1 VTALLD
7 WPSSKF
13 TKAASR
19 FACRRTPNDFL
30 MQSHLLT
37 ILILVPV
44 IGAGTTVIYS
54 LTPDARE
61 SHHRWIALGFTTLSF
76 ILSLLLIQ
84 GAGGGMAAFRF
95 TENYTW
101 ISAIGARYHLGVDG
115 ISLWLVLLTTLLMPI
130 SILSSWTA
138 ITKRQVT
145 YYVLMLLL
153 ESAMIGVFVSL
164 DLLLF
169 YLFFEAS
176 LIPMFFLIG
185 VWGGERRIYAAIKFF
200 IYTAV
205 GSLLML
211 VGILALYF
219 IQQSATGVGT
229 FDYTVLVETLRSGLL
244 TISPRTEFWLFLAFA
259 LAFCIKVPLWPLH
272 TWLPD
277 AHTEAPTAG
286 SVILAGVLLKMGT
299 YGLLRFNF
307 ALFPNASRQ
316 LAPLMITLAVI
327 GIIYGAL
334 VAMVQPDVKRLV
346 AYSSVSHMGF
356 VVLGLF
362 SFTEQGMQ
370 GALYQMLSHGV
381 STGALFLFVG
391 MIYERRHTRMISEF
405 GGLARP
411 MPWFSA
417 LFVIASL
424 SSIGLPFLNGFVG
437 EFLIMLGSWTS
448 SAVQHAWIVTM
459 LAGTGVIWAAVYML
473 WMLQRVVFGTKISDT
488 NAKLAD
494 LNLREFVLVA
504 PLLALMLFMGVYPA
518 PFLNRT
524 RASIEAARRVLAN
537 PQATG
542 APEVAVVPKAI
553 ESR

>member
-1 VTALLD
+1 
-7 WPSSKF
+7 
-13 TKAASR
+13 
-19 FACRRTPNDFL
+19 

-37 ILILVPV
+37 ILILLPV
-44 IGAGTTVIYS
+44 VGAATTIAYS
-54 LTPDARE
+54 FTSGARE
-61 SHHRWIALGFTTLSF
+61 SHHRWIAFAFTALAF
-76 ILSLLLIQ
+76 LLSLVLLKDAAP
-84 GAGGGMAAFRF
+84 GVSAFRF
-95 TENYTW
+95 EENYSW
-101 ISAIGARYHLGVDG
+101 VASIGARYHLAIDG

-130 SILSSWTA
+130 AVLSSWTA
-138 ITKRQVT
+138 IGKRQTT
-145 YYVLMLLL
+145 YYALMLLL
-153 ESAMIGVFVSL
+153 ESALIGVFVSL

-176 LIPMFFLIG
+176 LVPMFFLIG
-185 VWGGERRIYAAIKFF
+185 VWGGERRIYAAVKFF
-200 IYTAV
+200 IYTSI

-211 VGILALYF
+211 VGIIALYF
-219 IQQSATGVGT
+219 MHQGATGIGT
-229 FDYTVLVETLRSGLL
+229 FDYPTLLATMRSNAPL
-244 TISPRTEFWLFLAFA
+244 ISSRAEFWLFLAFA
-259 LAFCIKVPLWPLH
+259 FAFCIKVPLWPFH

-307 ALFPNASRQ
+307 GLFPTASRQ
-316 LAPLMITLAVI
+316 FAPLMFTLAVI

-362 SFTEQGMQ
+362 SFTDQGMQ
-370 GALYQMLSHGV
+370 GALYQMLNHGV

-391 MIYERRHTRMISEF
+391 MIYERRHTRRISDF

-448 SAVQHAWIVTM
+448 SAVFHAWIVTM
-459 LAGTGVIWAAVYML
+459 FAGTGVIWAAVYML
-473 WMLQRVVFGTKISDT
+473 WMLQRVVFGTRTSEV
-488 NAKLAD
+488 NAKL
-494 LNLREFVLVA
+494 
-504 PLLALMLFMGVYPA
+504 
-518 PFLNRT
+518 
-524 RASIEAARRVLAN
+524 
-537 PQATG
+537 
-542 APEVAVVPKAI
+542 
-553 ESR
+553 

>member
-1 VTALLD
+1 
-7 WPSSKF
+7 
-13 TKAASR
+13 
-19 FACRRTPNDFL
+19 
-30 MQSHLLT
+30 MQQHLLT
-37 ILILVPV
+37 ILILLPV
-44 IGAGTTVIYS
+44 VGAATTVAYS
-54 LTPDARE
+54 FTPGARE

-76 ILSLLLIQ
+76 LISLLLIQ
-84 GAGGGMAAFRF
+84 GAGAGVAAFRF
-95 TENYTW
+95 EENYPW
-101 ISAIGARYHLGVDG
+101 ITSIGARYHLGVDG

-130 SILSSWTA
+130 AILSSWTA
-138 ITKRQVT
+138 IQKRQLT
-145 YYVLMLLL
+145 YYVFMLLL
-153 ESAMIGVFVSL
+153 EAAMIGVFVSL
-164 DLLLF
+164 DLLVF

-176 LIPMFFLIG
+176 LVPMFFLIG
-185 VWGGERRIYAAIKFF
+185 IWGGERRIYAAVKFF

-211 VGILALYF
+211 VGIIALYF
-219 IQQSATGVGT
+219 IQQKATGIGT
-229 FDYTVLVETLRSGLL
+229 FDYLTLVETLRTNVM
-244 TISPRTEFWLFLAFA
+244 TISPRAEFWLFLAFA
-259 LAFCIKVPLWPLH
+259 FAFCIKVPLWPLH

-307 ALFPNASRQ
+307 GLFPNASKQ
-316 LAPLMITLAVI
+316 FAPVMITLAVI

-370 GALYQMLSHGV
+370 GALYQMLNHGV

-391 MIYERRHTRMISEF
+391 MIYERRHTRMISDF

-424 SSIGLPFLNGFVG
+424 SSIGLPFMNGFVG
-437 EFLIMLGSWTS
+437 EFLILLGTWTS
-448 SAVQHAWIVTM
+448 SVVRHTWIVTM

-473 WMLQRVVFGTKISDT
+473 WMLQRVVFGTETSEA
-488 NAKLAD
+488 NAGLSD
-494 LNLREFVLVA
+494 LNAREMGLLV
-504 PLLALMLFMGVYPA
+504 PLIALIFFMGVYPQ
-518 PFLNRT
+518 PFLR
-524 RASIEAARRVLAN
+524 RSQASVEAARQRIAAPVSGN
-537 PQATG
+537 QPQIAGMPQSSGGGT
-542 APEVAVVPKAI
+542 K
-553 ESR
+553 

>member
-1 VTALLD
+1 
-7 WPSSKF
+7 
-13 TKAASR
+13 
-19 FACRRTPNDFL
+19 
-30 MQSHLLT
+30 MQAHLLT
-37 ILILVPV
+37 ILILLPV
-44 IGAGTTVIYS
+44 IGAATTIVYG
-54 LTPDARE
+54 LTPGAKE
-61 SHHRWIALGFTTLSF
+61 SHYRWIALGFTTLAF
-76 ILSLLLIQ
+76 LISLLLIK
-84 GAGGGMAAFRF
+84 GGGGSLGTFVLE
-95 TENYTW
+95 ENYSW
-101 ISAIGARYHLGVDG
+101 IGAISARYHVGADG
-115 ISLWLVLLTTLLMPI
+115 ISLWLVILTTLLMPI
-130 SILSSWTA
+130 SVLSSWTA
-138 ITKRQVT
+138 IKKRQLT
-145 YYVLMLLL
+145 YYALILLL
-153 ESAMIGVFVSL
+153 QSAMIGVFVSL

-176 LIPMFFLIG
+176 LVPMFFLIG
-185 VWGGERRIYAAIKFF
+185 IWGGERRIYAAVKFF

-205 GSLLML
+205 GSRLML
-211 VGILALYF
+211 VGIIALYF
-219 IQQSATGVGT
+219 IHQKATGIGT
-229 FDYTVLVETLRSGLL
+229 FDYTLLIETLKANAGA
-244 TISPRTEFWLFLAFA
+244 ISPRAEFWLFLAFA
-259 LAFCIKVPLWPLH
+259 FAFCIKVPLWPFH

-307 ALFPNASRQ
+307 VLFPNASKQ
-316 LAPLMITLAVI
+316 FAPIMITLAVI

-370 GALYQMLSHGV
+370 GALYQMLNHGV

-391 MIYERRHTRMISEF
+391 MIYERRHTRMISDF

-448 SAVQHAWIVTM
+448 SAVQHPWIVTM

-473 WMLQRVVFGTKISDT
+473 WLLQRVVFGTETSDA
-488 NAKLAD
+488 NAKLSD
-494 LNLREFVLVA
+494 LNLREFVLVM

-518 PFLNRT
+518 PFLRRT

>member
-1 VTALLD
+1 
-7 WPSSKF
+7 
-13 TKAASR
+13 
-19 FACRRTPNDFL
+19 

-37 ILILVPV
+37 ILILLPV

-54 LTPDARE
+54 LTPGARE
-61 SHHRWIALGFTTLSF
+61 SHYRWIALAFTGLSF
-76 ILSLLLIQ
+76 IVSLLLIQ

-95 TENYTW
+95 AENYSW
-101 ISAIGARYHLGVDG
+101 VSAIGTRYHLGVDG

-130 SILSSWTA
+130 SVLSSWTA
-138 ITKRQVT
+138 VTKRQVT
-145 YYVLMLLL
+145 YYALLLLL

-185 VWGGERRIYAAIKFF
+185 IWGGERRIYAAIKFF

-211 VGILALYF
+211 VGIIALYF
-219 IQQSATGVGT
+219 IHQTATGIGT
-229 FDYTVLVETLRSGLL
+229 FDYLVLVDTLR
-244 TISPRTEFWLFLAFA
+244 TNVTMISPRAEFWLFLAFA

-307 ALFPNASRQ
+307 SLFPNASKQ
-316 LAPLMITLAVI
+316 FAPLMITLAVI

-370 GALYQMLSHGV
+370 GALYQMLNHGV

-391 MIYERRHTRMISEF
+391 MIYERRHTRMISDF

-473 WMLQRVVFGTKISDT
+473 WMLQRLVFGTTTSEA
-488 NAKLAD
+488 NSKLAD
-494 LNLREFVLVA
+494 LNLREFALA
-504 PLLALMLFMGVYPA
+504 LPLLALMLFMGVYPG
-518 PFLNRT
+518 PFLNRS
-524 RASIEAARRVLAN
+524 RASIEATRLVLVS
-537 PQATG
+537 PQPAGVPDVAKTAT
-542 APEVAVVPKAI
+542 EN